1 MDRPRRSR
9 QVARKFVAFF
19 SGSPSHWTN
28 HPPVN
33 PGRFIPG
40 QIMRYARPSIWC
52 FRVSDLRCCLARTAG
67 PLFLRRLGIVFDLV
81 FLKSGARIVKVRLG
95 TNVEI
100 PSAQL
105 MGAPIRAWRELLAFC
120 TKFYN
125 ALITSTHLGR
135 TIAQSLA
142 FQIGILP
149 PPLTSRGWSA
159 ENFRSRWQ
167 P

>member
-1 MDRPRRSR
+1 
-9 QVARKFVAFF
+9 
-19 SGSPSHWTN
+19 
-28 HPPVN
+28 
-33 PGRFIPG
+33 
-40 QIMRYARPSIWC
+40 MRYARPSIWC
-52 FRVSDLRCCLARTAG
+52 FRVSDLRYCLARTAG

-81 FLKSGARIVKVRLG
+81 FLTSGARMVKVRLG
-95 TNVEI
+95 ANVEI

-105 MGAPIRAWRELLAFC
+105 MGAPTGAWRELLAFC

-135 TIAQSLA
+135 TVDQSWA
-142 FQIGILP
+142 RQIGRLLL
-149 PPLTSRGWSA
+149 LTSRGWCA